1 MLGIAK
7 PSVLAVCCAGAE
19 MFPVFAVKF
28 AMNSELVS
36 VVSKLSFAVS
46 SVLMLLVMFTGLFA
60 TVVFVPS
67 PLTSVIFTSDPL
79 EVMSVCGGVAA
90 FAKNVDMKIA
100 AKIAVEKDT
109 NMVANLVFG
118 LEILSLSLFLRENFD
133 VLKLGESLVLLLFFL
148 CLMKKM
154 IARMIAAM
162 PSVSKMVV
170 KRLVWAKSV
179 SVLRKPVDGA
189 FGVVGGGVLGSG

>member
-7 PSVLAVCCAGAE
+7 PSVFAVCCAGAE

-28 AMNSELVS
+28 AMNSGLVS

-46 SVLMLLVMFTGLFA
+46 SVLMLLVMFTLFLA
-60 TVVFVPS
+60 TVVLPPS
-67 PLTSVIFTSDPL
+67 PLTSVMSMSEPF
-79 EVMSVCGGVAA
+79 EVISVCGATA
-90 FAKNVDMKIA
+90 FAKAENMKTA
-100 AKIAVEKDT
+100 AKIAVEKDA
-109 NMVANLVFG
+109 NMAANLVFG

-133 VLKLGESLVLLLFFL
+133 VLKLDESLVLLLLLLLLFFL

-170 KRLVWAKSV
+170 KRLV
-179 SVLRKPVDGA
+179 
-189 FGVVGGGVLGSG
+189 

>member
-1 MLGIAK
+1 
-7 PSVLAVCCAGAE
+7 

-100 AKIAVEKDT
+100 AKIAVVKDA

-133 VLKLGESLVLLLFFL
+133 VLKLDESLVLLLLLLLLFFL

-179 SVLRKPVDGA
+179 SVLRKPVDGVD
-189 FGVVGGGVLGSG
+189 GVPVGGVLGSG

>member
-1 MLGIAK
+1 
-7 PSVLAVCCAGAE
+7 

-179 SVLRKPVDGA
+179 SVLRKPVDGVD
-189 FGVVGGGVLGSG
+189 GVPVGGVLGSG

>member
-1 MLGIAK
+1 MA
-7 PSVLAVCCAGAE
+7 
-19 MFPVFAVKF
+19 
-28 AMNSELVS
+28 
-36 VVSKLSFAVS
+36 
-46 SVLMLLVMFTGLFA
+46 
-60 TVVFVPS
+60 
-67 PLTSVIFTSDPL
+67 
-79 EVMSVCGGVAA
+79 
-90 FAKNVDMKIA
+90 
-100 AKIAVEKDT
+100 
-109 NMVANLVFG
+109 ANLVFG

-133 VLKLGESLVLLLFFL
+133 VLKLDESLVLLLLLLLLFFL

>member
-1 MLGIAK
+1 M
-7 PSVLAVCCAGAE
+7 LAVCGAGAE
-19 MFPVFAVKF
+19 MFPVFAAKF
-28 AMNSELVS
+28 AMNSGLVS
-36 VVSKLSFAVS
+36 DMSKLSLAVS
-46 SVLMLLVMFTGLFA
+46 SVLMLLVMFTLFLA
-60 TVVFVPS
+60 TVVLLPS
-67 PLTSVIFTSDPL
+67 PLTSVMSMSEPF
-79 EVMSVCGGVAA
+79 EVISVCGATA
-90 FAKNVDMKIA
+90 FAKAENMKTA

-154 IARMIAAM
+154 IARMIAAI

-179 SVLRKPVDGA
+179 SVLRKPVDGVD
-189 FGVVGGGVLGSG
+189 GVPVGGVLGSG

>member
-1 MLGIAK
+1 
-7 PSVLAVCCAGAE
+7 

-60 TVVFVPS
+60 TVVFVPDS
-67 PLTSVIFTSDPL
+67 PLTSVIFTFEPL

-154 IARMIAAM
+154 IARMIAAI

-179 SVLRKPVDGA
+179 SVLRKPVDGVD
-189 FGVVGGGVLGSG
+189 GVPVGGVLGSG

>member
-1 MLGIAK
+1 
-7 PSVLAVCCAGAE
+7 

-60 TVVFVPS
+60 TVVFVPDS
-67 PLTSVIFTSDPL
+67 PLTSVIFTFEPL

-90 FAKNVDMKIA
+90 FAKNVGMKIA
-100 AKIAVEKDT
+100 AKIAVVKDE
-109 NMVANLVFG
+109 NMAANLVFG

-133 VLKLGESLVLLLFFL
+133 VLKLDESLVLLLLLLLLFFL

-179 SVLRKPVDGA
+179 SVLRKPVDGVD
-189 FGVVGGGVLGSG
+189 GVPVGGVLGSG